1 MSIDQG
7 LLCEFYKNKW
17 SIIIDYSPSY
27 SSVLP
32 QSLLSCDI
40 GYYHSTDVAN
50 SFISFYFSKLV
61 YIHSYFIYSENS
73 SSNSLFNWDLKY
85 VNQESNTFSDLDSQR
100 DFETRGNTK
109 IIKLKTPVITNM
121 VKLIGGKDRENDN
134 YYVKFDKIEFYGW
147 VITKSSCKDSVL
159 LSNLTPLLYIFILN
173 YNN

>member
-1 MSIDQG
+1 M
-7 LLCEFYKNKW
+7 
-17 SIIIDYSPSY
+17 
-27 SSVLP
+27 
-32 QSLLSCDI
+32 LSCGL

-50 SFISFYFSKLV
+50 SFISFYFSKPV
-61 YIHSYFIYSENS
+61 YIHSYLIYSRNS
-73 SSNSLFNWDLKY
+73 IKNYLFNWNLKY
-85 VNQESNTFSDLDSQR
+85 VKKGSNTFSDLDSQAGF
-100 DFETRGNTK
+100 DTAGNTE